1 MLELVEGIEPST
13 SSLPR
18 TRSTPELHEQL
29 ALHASPIASHDVA
42 SFSGKAGR
50 ELNKNLR
57 SVKKNISLS
66 AFFLNNLVE

>member
-1 MLELVEGIEPST
+1 
-13 SSLPR
+13 
-18 TRSTPELHEQL
+18 
-29 ALHASPIASHDVA
+29 LHASPIASHDVA

-57 SVKKNISLS
+57 TVKKNISLS